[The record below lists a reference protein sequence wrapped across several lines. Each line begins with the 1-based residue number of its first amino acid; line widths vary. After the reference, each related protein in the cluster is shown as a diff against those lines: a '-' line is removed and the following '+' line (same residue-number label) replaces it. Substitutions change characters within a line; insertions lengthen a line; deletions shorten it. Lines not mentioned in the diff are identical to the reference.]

1 MTPTTSMVSFFMVAL
16 LLGQNFDLVAASSR
30 PLLHTHPPAVH
41 IGSLNKPIPPSIGRF
56 TINRYKMTESS
67 SGADAFRPTSPG
79 HSPGVGHQ
87 NPPGALL

>member
-1 MTPTTSMVSFFMVAL
+1 MTPTTFMASFFMVAL
-16 LLGQNFDLVAASSR
+16 LLGQNFDLVAASR